1 MNKDLVIIPEL
12 VGENLGGYIGT
23 EELGYALCL
32 GSKQKPWPEAVP
44 IDVNGFDTSKLK
56 PNTFYKLKIYKKL
69 ELSTEEEVNLNPTEE
84 DDEDVSKVT
93 YVLIEEPVEVDKADV
108 RAAVK
113 ECEKSGEELWAREIV
128 YRTNLKVQREKAYL
142 KNVKIPEVPADL
154 NIVANKWALLNASL
168 QDKQNIMLLGLK
180 GTGKTE
186 TAIQLAKANDAAFFA
201 FNMGSAFK
209 PKQLFVGQLHAKQN
223 DDGNVETVL
232 FESEFL
238 KAFQAEE
245 LTYIFL
251 DEITRTP
258 APAANYL
265 MTITDLNQGYIYVEE
280 LGKRIYKGKGV
291 RFIAAGN
298 VGSQYVD
305 TRTQDTAFWDR
316 FAKLC
321 LDYLSVED
329 ETALL
334 MRKVPGLTLK
344 GASSLVKIANK
355 TREACNDQQISNCL
369 SFRQLMSGG
378 SLLVRGFTLEKVID
392 EVLINNFI
400 NGNVDDRET
409 AKTYLQSN

>member
-1 MNKDLVIIPEL
+1 MNKELNIVPEL
-12 VGENLGGYIGT
+12 VGENLGGYIGSK
-23 EELGYALCL
+23 ELGYALCL
-32 GSKQKPWPEAVP
+32 GSKQKPWPEAVKV
-44 IDVNGFDTSKLK
+44 DLNGFDTSGLK

-69 ELSTEEEVNLNPTEE
+69 DLPTEEEINLEPEE
-84 DDEDVSKVT
+84 EYDETSDKTV
-93 YVLIEEPVEVDKADV
+93 YVLIEEPVEVDKSDV
-108 RAAVK
+108 REVIK
-113 ECEKSGEELWAREIV
+113 KCEKSGQELWEREKI
-128 YRTNLKVQREKAYL
+128 YRSKLKEQREKEYL
-142 KNVKIPEVPADL
+142 KSVKIPDVPEDL
-154 NIVANKWALLNASL
+154 TIDQNKWAILNASL
-168 QDKQNIMLLGLK
+168 QDNQNIMLLGPK

-186 TAIQLAKANDAAFFA
+186 TAQQLARANDAGYYA

-209 PKQLFVGQLHAKQN
+209 PKQLFIGQLHAKQN
-223 DDGNVETVL
+223 DAGNVETVL

-245 LTYIFL
+245 LTFIFL

-258 APAANYL
+258 AAAANYL

-316 FAKLC
+316 FSKLR
-321 LDYLSVED
+321 LDYLTPED
-329 ETALL
+329 EVKLL
-334 MRKVPGLTLK
+334 IRKVPGLPAK
-344 GASSLVKIANK
+344 AANNLVKIANK
-355 TREACNDQQISNCL
+355 TREACENDQISNCL
-369 SFRQLMSGG
+369 SFRQLITGAK
-378 SLLVRGFTLEKVID
+378 LLNRGFTLEKVID

-400 NGNVDDRET
+400 NGTVDDREA